1 MADIARPLRQ
11 VEPPR
16 LPKTQTERDFDKM
29 MRDRRPSVWEDKGA
43 VGDPGF
49 RSLKGAAKHYTVTED
64 RATRTMLPHM
74 TGIDDPS
81 ATRHVEGAHR
91 APASNRCIS

>member
-1 MADIARPLRQ
+1 M
-11 VEPPR
+11 
-16 LPKTQTERDFDKM
+16 PKTQTERDFDKM

-49 RSLKGAAKHYTVTED
+49 RSLKGAAKHYTLTED
-64 RATRTMLPHM
+64 NATRTMLPH
-74 TGIDDPS
+74 IDDPS
-81 ATRHVEGAHR
+81 ATRHVEGAHW